1 MMFGTFAVAAAL
13 TLAPA
18 QPGKAA
24 QPATPATAGTM
35 NFTNVRTT
43 YGELGAVRTDNRY
56 LPGDLYFLAFDIE
69 GITVSAEGKVSYTMT
84 FEITD
89 KTGKAI
95 YKPEK
100 PAESD
105 EYFPLGGNRMPAR
118 VYVILRR
125 DQEPGTLT
133 CKVSVADRGS
143 PTRAAKDL
151 VRTFEVIPRAFG
163 IIGVVTS
170 YDVEGAM
177 PAPPIGTV
185 GQNMYVHCML
195 SGFGRGADKAPN
207 AFAELRIFD
216 AANRPTLAKPIPAI
230 VPKDLPPT
238 EDLALVRYLVPFNRE
253 GNFTVEVKAT
263 DATSGKTAVVS
274 FPIRIGP
281 PAK

>member
-1 MMFGTFAVAAAL
+1 
-13 TLAPA
+13 
-18 QPGKAA
+18 
-24 QPATPATAGTM
+24 M

-69 GITVSAEGKVSYTMT
+69 GITLSPEGKVSYTMT
-84 FEITD
+84 FEIAD
-89 KTGKAI
+89 RAGKVI

-125 DQEPGTLT
+125 DQEPGPLT
-133 CKVSVADRGS
+133 CKVSVTDRGS
-143 PTRAAKDL
+143 PTKVPKDL
-151 VRTFEVIPRAFG
+151 VRTFEVIPRTFG

-195 SGFGRGADKAPN
+195 SGFGRGADKMPN
-207 AFAELRIFD
+207 AFAELRILD

-230 VPKDLPPT
+230 VPKDLPAT

-263 DATSGKTAVVS
+263 DATSGKTSVVS